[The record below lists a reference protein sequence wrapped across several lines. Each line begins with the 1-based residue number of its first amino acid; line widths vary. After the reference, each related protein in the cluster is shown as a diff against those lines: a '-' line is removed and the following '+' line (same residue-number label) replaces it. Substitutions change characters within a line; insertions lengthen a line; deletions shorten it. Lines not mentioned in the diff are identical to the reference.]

1 MVEHKLMDFRGKMD
15 CEVCS
20 RLERVVLE
28 SMIAA
33 DKAETALRCYLLTH
47 QWSAGVSDLAEYD
60 ALRAEQRVTADE
72 RHRAYLA
79 FVEHRREH

>member
-1 MVEHKLMDFRGKMD
+1 MD
-15 CEVCS
+15 CGECN

-47 QWSAGVSDLAEYD
+47 QWSTGVSDLTEYD
-60 ALRAEQRVTADE
+60 ALRAEQQVTVDE
-72 RHRAYLA
+72 RHRAYLN
-79 FVEHRREH
+79 FVRHRREH